1 MVRSALI
8 KSHFINSLIWRG
20 RKVTAENYFAHILFS
35 IKNNSSFSPLSVFY
49 YAMSSLRP
57 MVFLRPVRIGSVSY
71 RAPAPI
77 SGHRQRMYAIK
88 FVMQSARDSRGSI
101 TLDRVGA
108 LLYAVYVGN
117 KNPASDKK
125 FSFYEEALDN
135 RSFTRNL
142 KRL

>member
-1 MVRSALI
+1 M
-8 KSHFINSLIWRG
+8 
-20 RKVTAENYFAHILFS
+20 TAENCFARILFT
-35 IKNNSSFSPLSVFY
+35 IKNNTPFSPLSVFY
-49 YAMSSLRP
+49 YAMASLRP

-88 FVMQSARDSRGSI
+88 FVMQSARDNRGSV
-101 TLDRVGA
+101 TPDRISA

-125 FSFYEEALDN
+125 FAFYEEALDN